1 MTSYRKSAGRQYF
14 RFNARFHVS
23 SGVEKLR
30 KRMGVETLTSLGRQG
45 LIKTRRRIGKRKEVI
60 EITLTKKGV
69 RTLRQL
75 EGS

>member
-14 RFNARFHVS
+14 RFNASFHVS

-30 KRMGVETLTSLGRQG
+30 KRMGETLVSLHRQG
-45 LIKTRRRIGKRKEVI
+45 LIKARRRGGKRKEVF
-60 EITLTKKGV
+60 EITLTPKGV
-69 RTLRQL
+69 RTLRRL